1 MATLT
6 IADAARCCR
15 VARSTLQRAIQAG
28 RLSLTQDHRADT
40 AELLRA
46 GYTLHAAQQ
55 PHEPTGAAASLQDA
69 AAHQP
74 DAAAALPQPASRSS
88 SESAALV
95 QRLETLEQENARLQG
110 ELAAAQQLSTW
121 LRQLHETTLQQHAE
135 NMQRFDRLLEAGRP
149 APVPSHPVPV
159 AVPPRE
165 RGNMRQRIVALLR
178 DYPDGLSPAQ
188 TRQVLGAQKD
198 LGSTMK
204 AMVRDGLLRRVALG
218 QYAVAE

>member
-6 IADAARCCR
+6 IAEAARCCR

-28 RLSLTQDHRADT
+28 RLSLTQDHRVDT

-55 PHEPTGAAASLQDA
+55 PHEPTVAAAALHDA
-69 AAHQP
+69 ADKQP
-74 DAAAALPQPASRSS
+74 DAAAAMPQPASRSS
-88 SESAALV
+88 SESAALQ
-95 QRLETLEQENARLQG
+95 QRVAQLEQENARLQA
-110 ELAAAQQLSTW
+110 ELATSQQLSTW

-149 APVPSHPVPV
+149 APMPYHPAPV
-159 AVPPRE
+159 AISPRG
-165 RGNMRQRIVALLR
+165 RGDMRQRIVALLR

-188 TRQVLGAQKD
+188 TRQRLGVEKD

-204 AMVRDGLLRRVALG
+204 ATLRDGLLRRLGSGRYVAL
-218 QYAVAE
+218 